1 MEVRASIANLPAST
15 SLTLIRKMEVF
26 VNVCEVENGNLNLGG
41 VCGGGNG
48 ESPLH
53 TLMLRP
59 KARMQLEASE

>member
-41 VCGGGNG
+41 VWRG
-48 ESPLH
+48 EWRKSSSH
-53 TLMLRP
+53 TDV
-59 KARMQLEASE
+59 EAQS